1 VSHREAAALRPSASP
16 ADARE
21 AAALQPPAGTPADTA
36 ASPVRA
42 PAGGARL
49 AWLDALRGIA
59 ALFVVFDHLSTH
71 VLQSV
76 RGEVYQVIDPGLFG
90 VFVFF
95 LVSGYI
101 VPASLE
107 RKGSVRTFWVSRLF
121 RLFPLF
127 IVAVAAVFV
136 LHGTGLTGLRDT
148 NAHPTQYVLAHLFML
163 SDLLGGV
170 NIINVLWTLSYEMV
184 FYLLLTA
191 LFTVGIHKRSGWYAL
206 ALAAGALLLGGVLP
220 RMLVDRSAFGGT
232 RTALVADIAVMG
244 GLAFAVAGHRFSRTL
259 GALLAGATG
268 LTLVLINERAQPYEG
283 LTILALMFTG
293 TLLYRAERGQ
303 VNRRLAWL
311 IALVVFACTMAAGA
325 WHIGG
330 GGHSAV
336 VMIQERRWVVS
347 LILAML
353 LFGLGLVLRKLPVPA
368 ALAWLGLVSYSI
380 YLLHP
385 LLVDIYTQLSWTKG
399 HHPLL
404 EQFGLAIGFL
414 AVLLAC
420 CAVTYY
426 LVEAPMQRLGRRLA
440 KHLDARR
447 GPDRITDP
455 QMQPG

>member
-1 VSHREAAALRPSASP
+1 M
-16 ADARE
+16 
-21 AAALQPPAGTPADTA
+21 
-36 ASPVRA
+36 SPVRA
-42 PAGGARL
+42 PTGGARL

-71 VLQSV
+71 VLQPVRSV
-76 RGEVYQVIDPGLFG
+76 VYQVLDPGLFG

-107 RKGSVRTFWVSRLF
+107 RKGSVRTFWVSRVF

-127 IVAVAAVFV
+127 VVAVAAVFV
-136 LHGTGLTGLRDT
+136 LHDVGLTGLRDT

-191 LFTVGIHKRSGWYAL
+191 LFTVGLHKRSGWYAL
-206 ALAAGALLLGGVLP
+206 AFAAGALLLGGVLP
-220 RMLVDRSAFGGT
+220 KMLLDDSAFGGT
-232 RTALVADIAVMG
+232 RTALVADILVMG
-244 GLAFAVAGHRFSRTL
+244 GLAFAVAGRRLSRTL

-268 LTLVLINERAQPYEG
+268 LTLLVLNERAHAYEG

-303 VNRRLAWL
+303 VNRRLAGV
-311 IALVVFACTMAAGA
+311 IALVVFAGTMAAGA

-330 GGHSAV
+330 GGHSATV
-336 VMIQERRWVVS
+336 LIQQRRWVVS

-353 LFGLGLVLRKLPVPA
+353 TFGLGLALRKLRVPA

-385 LLVDIYTQLSWTKG
+385 LLVDVYSQLPWTRG
-399 HHPLL
+399 YHPLP
-404 EQFGLAIGFL
+404 EQFGLAAGFL
-414 AVLLAC
+414 VVLLAC
-420 CAVTYY
+420 CGVTYY

-440 KHLDARR
+440 KRLDARR
-447 GPDRITDP
+447 GPDRITGPPDATP
-455 QMQPG
+455 SALGFPGDVRTAAR